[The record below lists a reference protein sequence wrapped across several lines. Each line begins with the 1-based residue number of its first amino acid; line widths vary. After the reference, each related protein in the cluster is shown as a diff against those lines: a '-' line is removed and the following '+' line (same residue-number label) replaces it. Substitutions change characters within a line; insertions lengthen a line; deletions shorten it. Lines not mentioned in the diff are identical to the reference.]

1 VNLEKEVLLDQL
13 DLEDLLDLQESL
25 VNVEVLDL

>member
-1 VNLEKEVLLDQL
+1 MNLEKEVLLDQL